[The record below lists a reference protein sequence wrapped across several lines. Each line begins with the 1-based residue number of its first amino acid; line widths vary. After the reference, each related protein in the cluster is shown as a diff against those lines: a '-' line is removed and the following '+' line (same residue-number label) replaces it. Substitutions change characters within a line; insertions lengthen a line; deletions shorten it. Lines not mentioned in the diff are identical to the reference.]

1 MPIKDIFFLKE
12 IEGTDWVIE
21 VIGEKFD
28 NVMEMMTKDT
38 VIYGNVIRDCL
49 ASEEVKHTL
58 ANTITLAAPVRDYGV
73 IKSRFSTNPKW
84 VPSSGGMGDVPMR
97 KSSMF
102 DKIAEV
108 EADGA
113 EAIPTVQSSKSIVD
127 GVMERLYP
135 SSASPDNKAIPS
147 KVTYKGKPLLKN
159 PYDGSLYP
167 PSSPYKSGKMSV
179 SFRTE
184 NGSVVEIYPAERG
197 GVDDFESVLHT
208 ARSSVDFTC
217 CGLVMTSDGRIFE
230 ILPNAAKDCADG
242 ILKINPYFDL
252 RLLNNLGKK
261 VELLKSQGWK
271 SEINVAKEMRKATL
285 ILEKQKKKDCGPFA
299 DNTGSASKL
308 SSRSLAK
315 KPPSLLS
322 STKQV
327 VSLPAEMGETQ
338 LAAKKEIAR
347 LSYLF
352 HKDAILPFYGSLE
365 AFKTVVRAEAGNS
378 GVHVYS
384 ITEVDNNISV
394 QLEKYT
400 VDIANTNELMQ
411 AVIYRL
417 RPENRPAKMRGVSPE
432 YIGQPDDEPA
442 ASAPVGTRYYAKY
455 STTI

>member
-1 MPIKDIFFLKE
+1 
-12 IEGTDWVIE
+12 
-21 VIGEKFD
+21 
-28 NVMEMMTKDT
+28 
-38 VIYGNVIRDCL
+38 
-49 ASEEVKHTL
+49 VKHTL

-113 EAIPTVQSSKSIVD
+113 ETIPTVQSSKSIVD
-127 GVMERLYP
+127 GVMERPYP
-135 SSASPDNKAIPS
+135 SSASTDNKAIPS
-147 KVTYKGKPLLKN
+147 KVTYKGKPLPKN

-167 PSSPYKSGKMSV
+167 PSSPYKSGKMSA

-299 DNTGSASKL
+299 DKTGPVPKL

-315 KPPSLLS
+315 KPPSLLYS
-322 STKQV
+322 MEKSAP
-327 VSLPAEMGETQ
+327 LPAQMEETKSS
-338 LAAKKEIAR
+338 AKKELAR
-347 LSYLF
+347 LSSLF
-352 HKDAILPFYGSLE
+352 RKDEIHQFYGGFNAFRVVVEEE
-365 AFKTVVRAEAGNS
+365 ADNS
-378 GVHVYS
+378 GVYVRSVLETDPH
-384 ITEVDNNISV
+384 ICV
-394 QLEKYT
+394 QLE
-400 VDIANTNELMQ
+400 N
-411 AVIYRL
+411 
-417 RPENRPAKMRGVSPE
+417 SPR
-432 YIGQPDDEPA
+432 IW
-442 ASAPVGTRYYAKY
+442 K
-455 STTI
+455 